1 MLKRCEEKLIEDL
14 ALMDKEEFNTL
25 ITQVQEKRE
34 ELHREELRDAFN
46 AFNESWERMEELGYY
61 PVIPLESGEGE
72 ISLDIIIW
80 REEKRKEN

>member
-14 ALMDKEEFNTL
+14 ALMDREELNTL
-25 ITQVQEKRE
+25 IAHVEQKRE
-34 ELHREELRDAFN
+34 ELHREKLRDAFN

-80 REEKRKEN
+80 REYKGKES

>member
-1 MLKRCEEKLIEDL
+1 MLLTAREKLIEDL
-14 ALMDKEEFNTL
+14 TLMDREEFNTL

-34 ELHREELRDAFN
+34 ELHRKELRDAFN

-61 PVIPLESGEGE
+61 PAIPLESGEGE

-80 REEKRKEN
+80 REIK

>member
-14 ALMDKEEFNTL
+14 ALMDKDEFNTL
-25 ITQVQEKRE
+25 ISHVEQKRE
-34 ELHREELRDAFN
+34 ELHREKQRDAFN
-46 AFNESWERMEELGYY
+46 ALNTLNESWERMEELGYY

-80 REEKRKEN
+80 REVK

>member
-1 MLKRCEEKLIEDL
+1 MLLTAREKLIEDL
-14 ALMDKEEFNTL
+14 ALMDREEFNTL
-25 ITQVQEKRE
+25 VAQAQEKRE
-34 ELHREELRDAFN
+34 ELHRKELRDAFN

-80 REEKRKEN
+80 REIK

>member
-14 ALMDKEEFNTL
+14 ALMDKEELDTL
-25 ITQVQEKRE
+25 IAHVEQKRE
-34 ELHREELRDAFN
+34 ELHREKLRDAFN

-80 REEKRKEN
+80 REVK

>member
-14 ALMDKEEFNTL
+14 ALMDKEELNTL
-25 ITQVQEKRE
+25 IAHVEQKRE
-34 ELHREELRDAFN
+34 ELHREKLRDAFN

-61 PVIPLESGEGE
+61 PVIPLESGEEE

-80 REEKRKEN
+80 REAK

>member
-1 MLKRCEEKLIEDL
+1 MLRRCEEKLIEDL
-14 ALMDKEEFNTL
+14 ALMNKDEFNTL
-25 ITQVQEKRE
+25 ITHVEQKRE
-34 ELHREELRDAFN
+34 ELHREKLRDAFN

-80 REEKRKEN
+80 REVK